1 MAKISNV
8 FSKEEVKKTAHPKRI
23 TKWIHYT
30 KLTRNEKQY
39 CDTKD
44 IEEIEGLADLI
55 EASGMVLQD
64 LLVKKLDSDEYQIIA
79 GHKRCAACKLL
90 VEERGKKEFEFL
102 PCFEQNISDVRAE
115 FQVYSTNC
123 HHEETPYETMHKLER
138 MQYLINNYPDE
149 FPEIQGGRMVDRLA
163 KKYNLSKSTVGE
175 YLSIFGTEGR
185 PMKMVKYK
193 HILTVVCAM
202 AALGTSTVYAAD
214 TTITDSDL
222 VMDEMIG
229 SAGEQVL
236 PDSTELE
243 QVDKART
250 GSIQVELTD
259 GKAGTEKSNIKISC
273 QKVADIVQG
282 EYVLI
287 EEYEHVE
294 VDLNAIETSNDLK
307 DAAEKL
313 VAESGNNATMD
324 MTDASGIVTFNN
336 LEVGVYLIYVED
348 SETYDTVDPSL
359 IAIPTWS
366 DSDED
371 MLYDVVITPK
381 HTEKPDK
388 ENNVAPQ
395 TNLEDSTWK
404 YAGAAGI
411 CVLGAVVCMIRMRKR
426 KG

>member
-175 YLSIFGTEGR
+175 YLSISKNLGDTAMEAFEKGEIDKSAAVTLASMPEEKQNQALAIGC
-185 PMKMVKYK
+185 KTDKALKKYK
-193 HILTVVCAM
+193 KEVLEPTSNEILTAYDE
-202 AALGTSTVYAAD
+202 LGMKEYDCPDRKETSKKLIQKLGKRHAGISNSRIDIECTPKTIIINEKEITWNRFLKLVEEVIPAYQVAVQERKDNKKSTYEKRELQVSYETYNRLLSGQQRGVFTKDDYKEAELVEIYAIGEDGSETEAIEF
-214 TTITDSDL
+214 TITYINKQESGIEKGYSFL
-222 VMDEMIG
+222 NLEMI
-229 SAGEQVL
+229 
-236 PDSTELE
+236 P
-243 QVDKART
+243 
-250 GSIQVELTD
+250 IF
-259 GKAGTEKSNIKISC
+259 C
-273 QKVADIVQG
+273 
-282 EYVLI
+282 
-287 EEYEHVE
+287 
-294 VDLNAIETSNDLK
+294 
-307 DAAEKL
+307 
-313 VAESGNNATMD
+313 
-324 MTDASGIVTFNN
+324 
-336 LEVGVYLIYVED
+336 
-348 SETYDTVDPSL
+348 
-359 IAIPTWS
+359 
-366 DSDED
+366 
-371 MLYDVVITPK
+371 
-381 HTEKPDK
+381 
-388 ENNVAPQ
+388 
-395 TNLEDSTWK
+395 
-404 YAGAAGI
+404 
-411 CVLGAVVCMIRMRKR
+411 
-426 KG
+426 

>member
-1 MAKISNV
+1 
-8 FSKEEVKKTAHPKRI
+8 
-23 TKWIHYT
+23 
-30 KLTRNEKQY
+30 
-39 CDTKD
+39 
-44 IEEIEGLADLI
+44 
-55 EASGMVLQD
+55 
-64 LLVKKLDSDEYQIIA
+64 
-79 GHKRCAACKLL
+79 
-90 VEERGKKEFEFL
+90 
-102 PCFEQNISDVRAE
+102 
-115 FQVYSTNC
+115 
-123 HHEETPYETMHKLER
+123 
-138 MQYLINNYPDE
+138 
-149 FPEIQGGRMVDRLA
+149 
-163 KKYNLSKSTVGE
+163 
-175 YLSIFGTEGR
+175 
-185 PMKMVKYK
+185 MKMVKYK

-336 LEVGVYLIYVED
+336 LEVGVYLIYVGD

>member
-1 MAKISNV
+1 M
-8 FSKEEVKKTAHPKRI
+8 
-23 TKWIHYT
+23 
-30 KLTRNEKQY
+30 
-39 CDTKD
+39 
-44 IEEIEGLADLI
+44 
-55 EASGMVLQD
+55 
-64 LLVKKLDSDEYQIIA
+64 
-79 GHKRCAACKLL
+79 
-90 VEERGKKEFEFL
+90 
-102 PCFEQNISDVRAE
+102 
-115 FQVYSTNC
+115 
-123 HHEETPYETMHKLER
+123 
-138 MQYLINNYPDE
+138 
-149 FPEIQGGRMVDRLA
+149 
-163 KKYNLSKSTVGE
+163 
-175 YLSIFGTEGR
+175 
-185 PMKMVKYK
+185 
-193 HILTVVCAM
+193 
-202 AALGTSTVYAAD
+202 
-214 TTITDSDL
+214 
-222 VMDEMIG
+222 
-229 SAGEQVL
+229 
-236 PDSTELE
+236 
-243 QVDKART
+243 
-250 GSIQVELTD
+250 
-259 GKAGTEKSNIKISC
+259 
-273 QKVADIVQG
+273 QKVENPSTIH
-282 EYVLI
+282 L
-287 EEYEHVE
+287 
-294 VDLNAIETSNDLK
+294 IETSNDLK

>member
-175 YLSIFGTEGR
+175 YLSISKNLGDTAMEAFEKGEIDKSAAVTLASMPEEKQNQALAIGCKTDKALKKYKKEGYFVYVNHTQPFADTFIPSNPIYPKKNFFIVNPENVSMKFVGNTVQMLGAIPIPSNKQAMKNFLEAIRKHIEKNHSITIYPEAHIWPYYTKIR
-185 PMKMVKYK
+185 PFKDVSFKYPIQLETPTFCMTNTYQKYGKNKIKIVTYIDGPFFPNKELTKKEQQKELRDTVYNYMVKR
-193 HILTVVCAM
+193 
-202 AALGTSTVYAAD
+202 S
-214 TTITDSDL
+214 
-222 VMDEMIG
+222 
-229 SAGEQVL
+229 QN
-236 PDSTELE
+236 
-243 QVDKART
+243 
-250 GSIQVELTD
+250 
-259 GKAGTEKSNIKISC
+259 SNI
-273 QKVADIVQG
+273 
-282 EYVLI
+282 ELI
-287 EEYEHVE
+287 KYIKKSE
-294 VDLNAIETSNDLK
+294 NSLK
-307 DAAEKL
+307 
-313 VAESGNNATMD
+313 
-324 MTDASGIVTFNN
+324 
-336 LEVGVYLIYVED
+336 
-348 SETYDTVDPSL
+348 
-359 IAIPTWS
+359 
-366 DSDED
+366 
-371 MLYDVVITPK
+371 
-381 HTEKPDK
+381 
-388 ENNVAPQ
+388 
-395 TNLEDSTWK
+395 
-404 YAGAAGI
+404 
-411 CVLGAVVCMIRMRKR
+411 
-426 KG
+426 

>member
-1 MAKISNV
+1 
-8 FSKEEVKKTAHPKRI
+8 
-23 TKWIHYT
+23 
-30 KLTRNEKQY
+30 
-39 CDTKD
+39 
-44 IEEIEGLADLI
+44 
-55 EASGMVLQD
+55 
-64 LLVKKLDSDEYQIIA
+64 
-79 GHKRCAACKLL
+79 
-90 VEERGKKEFEFL
+90 
-102 PCFEQNISDVRAE
+102 
-115 FQVYSTNC
+115 
-123 HHEETPYETMHKLER
+123 
-138 MQYLINNYPDE
+138 
-149 FPEIQGGRMVDRLA
+149 
-163 KKYNLSKSTVGE
+163 
-175 YLSIFGTEGR
+175 
-185 PMKMVKYK
+185 MKMVKYK

-282 EYVLI
+282 EYVHI

-388 ENNVAPQ
+388 ENNAEPQ

>member
-1 MAKISNV
+1 
-8 FSKEEVKKTAHPKRI
+8 
-23 TKWIHYT
+23 
-30 KLTRNEKQY
+30 
-39 CDTKD
+39 
-44 IEEIEGLADLI
+44 
-55 EASGMVLQD
+55 
-64 LLVKKLDSDEYQIIA
+64 
-79 GHKRCAACKLL
+79 
-90 VEERGKKEFEFL
+90 
-102 PCFEQNISDVRAE
+102 
-115 FQVYSTNC
+115 
-123 HHEETPYETMHKLER
+123 
-138 MQYLINNYPDE
+138 
-149 FPEIQGGRMVDRLA
+149 
-163 KKYNLSKSTVGE
+163 
-175 YLSIFGTEGR
+175 
-185 PMKMVKYK
+185 MKMVKYK

-336 LEVGVYLIYVED
+336 PEVGVYL
-348 SETYDTVDPSL
+348 
-359 IAIPTWS
+359 
-366 DSDED
+366 
-371 MLYDVVITPK
+371 VITPK

>member
-1 MAKISNV
+1 
-8 FSKEEVKKTAHPKRI
+8 
-23 TKWIHYT
+23 
-30 KLTRNEKQY
+30 
-39 CDTKD
+39 
-44 IEEIEGLADLI
+44 
-55 EASGMVLQD
+55 
-64 LLVKKLDSDEYQIIA
+64 
-79 GHKRCAACKLL
+79 
-90 VEERGKKEFEFL
+90 
-102 PCFEQNISDVRAE
+102 
-115 FQVYSTNC
+115 
-123 HHEETPYETMHKLER
+123 
-138 MQYLINNYPDE
+138 
-149 FPEIQGGRMVDRLA
+149 
-163 KKYNLSKSTVGE
+163 
-175 YLSIFGTEGR
+175 
-185 PMKMVKYK
+185 MKMVKYK

-366 DSDED
+366 DSDRFD
-371 MLYDVVITPK
+371 RFFYHFRNTTFRFLFYLFSFTILSRFIRDVPFSG
-381 HTEKPDK
+381 
-388 ENNVAPQ
+388 N
-395 TNLEDSTWK
+395 DSLLLCP
-404 YAGAAGI
+404 I
-411 CVLGAVVCMIRMRKR
+411 
-426 KG
+426 